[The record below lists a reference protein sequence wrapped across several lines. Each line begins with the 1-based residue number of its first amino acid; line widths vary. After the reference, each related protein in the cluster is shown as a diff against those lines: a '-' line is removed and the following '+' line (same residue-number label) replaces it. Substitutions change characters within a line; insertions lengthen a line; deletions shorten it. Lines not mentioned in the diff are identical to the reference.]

1 MGVWFC
7 TRAEHVRRPTAPVH
21 AILVREKLQRCRE
34 RESRRPGTITS
45 PRATP
50 PASTA
55 HAPPIKHSALS
66 LRASRVSHRASSP
79 RTRTRPTNEGAG
91 GLEGLTPTTRT
102 RPPSSDLPVRA
113 RLALARSPQ
122 RAGGGASSPR
132 QQHQPHNVCWHNS
145 FRTAPTLSFEPN
157 SYMFRTTFT
166 ATKTNM

>member
-66 LRASRVSHRASSP
+66 LRAPGCPTELPPRAHE
-79 RTRTRPTNEGAG
+79 RGRPTRERG
-91 GLEGLTPTTRT
+91 GLR
-102 RPPSSDLPVRA
+102 V
-113 RLALARSPQ
+113 
-122 RAGGGASSPR
+122 SPR
-132 QQHQPHNVCWHNS
+132 QPGPGPLRPTSQSEHVLRSLARHSARGGVRRHLDNS
-145 FRTAPTLSFEPN
+145 ISRTMSVGTIALELRQRCRLNQTLHV
-157 SYMFRTTFT
+157 
-166 ATKTNM
+166 